1 MLAAR
6 LIQLIETHA
15 EGLTREVLQDFT
27 TNPKTQLLQKA
38 PRAELEARI
47 GSLYRNLGA
56 WIGDPR
62 DDAVQAEYEEWGR
75 RRFRQGIP
83 LSEIVYALVLI
94 KHHLRRY
101 IRDHGL
107 VQFSADSAVSG
118 EFLPVH
124 LHAVQELNFMV
135 GEFFDRALY
144 YLARGY
150 EAEAQGAR
158 SEVHRS

>member
-1 MLAAR
+1 MLTAR
-6 LIQLIETHA
+6 LVRLIENHS
-15 EGLTREVLQDFT
+15 EGLTREALRDLA
-27 TNPKTQLLQKA
+27 TNSRTRSFQAVP
-38 PRAELEARI
+38 PAELEPRI

-75 RRFRQGIP
+75 IRYRQGIP
-83 LSEIVYALVLI
+83 LSEIVYAVLLI

-107 VQFSADSAVSG
+107 VEFSADPAASG

-124 LHAVQELNFMV
+124 LHGLQELNEMV

-150 EAEAQGAR
+150 EAEAAIAR
-158 SEVHRS
+158 AAVR

>member
-1 MLAAR
+1 MLSAR
-6 LIQLIETHA
+6 LIQLIETHSEA
-15 EGLTREVLQDFT
+15 LTREALQDIA
-27 TNPKTQLLQKA
+27 TNPRTPSFRII
-38 PRAELEARI
+38 PRAELESRTD
-47 GSLYRNLGA
+47 GLYRNLGA

-62 DDAVQAEYEEWGR
+62 DDAVRAEYEEWGR

-83 LSEIVYALVLI
+83 LSQIIYALILI

-107 VQFSADSAVSG
+107 VEFSGDPVLPG

-124 LHAVQELNFMV
+124 LYGVQELNYTV

-150 EAEAQGAR
+150 EAEAQVAR
-158 SEVHRS
+158 GVEVP